1 MIRLLYSPQFSA
13 RRIEYQLE
21 GEVLTATLDT
31 GETDTFDFSA
41 LPDGR
46 AEEVSTSLPIQPIVS
61 AERVAGVLQLEL
73 LKFMGLDADHDTR
86 FPTWQEVTDGAY

>member
-21 GEVLTATLDT
+21 GEVITATLDS
-31 GETDTFDFSA
+31 GESDTLDFSG

-46 AEEVSTSLPIQPIVS
+46 AETINSTLPVNPIVS
-61 AERVAGVLQLEL
+61 AERKAGILQLEL
-73 LKFMGLDADHDTR
+73 LKFIGLDATERER
-86 FPTWQEVTDGAY
+86 FPTWIDAGDGAY